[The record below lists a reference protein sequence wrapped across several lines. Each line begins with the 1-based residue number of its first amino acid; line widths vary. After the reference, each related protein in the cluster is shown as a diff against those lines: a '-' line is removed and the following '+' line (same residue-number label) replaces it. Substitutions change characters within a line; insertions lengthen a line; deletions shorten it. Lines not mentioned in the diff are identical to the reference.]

1 MQRLAPSGAI
11 GGDLGPRV
19 RATSSGRRA
28 LRMQRPYDMLGHPI
42 GRSWGAPMSYDESMR
57 QARRRLEST
66 LMICPSQSSRRRVVV
81 VDESRPSLLGSTHDK
96 LPHGARGGE
105 GCARDKE
112 AAYSPI
118 ASPGEEWFSLHLQM
132 WAPRRASVPR
142 RTRAGCGLCNG
153 TAVHYHLC
161 PCVHRAAPA
170 SGAVCDAASARFYA
184 PHLPAPLRRRMHSP
198 LAFCIASCLLRI
210 AHDVIAS
217 HQANLQRL

>member
-1 MQRLAPSGAI
+1 MWCCGDGVAAVTVVAVVGWRRL
-11 GGDLGPRV
+11 RW
-19 RATSSGRRA
+19 SGR
-28 LRMQRPYDMLGHPI
+28 
-42 GRSWGAPMSYDESMR
+42 S
-57 QARRRLEST
+57 ST
-66 LMICPSQSSRRRVVV
+66 AAVTMAAVVTGV
-81 VDESRPSLLGSTHDK
+81 AATAA
-96 LPHGARGGE
+96 HGARGGE